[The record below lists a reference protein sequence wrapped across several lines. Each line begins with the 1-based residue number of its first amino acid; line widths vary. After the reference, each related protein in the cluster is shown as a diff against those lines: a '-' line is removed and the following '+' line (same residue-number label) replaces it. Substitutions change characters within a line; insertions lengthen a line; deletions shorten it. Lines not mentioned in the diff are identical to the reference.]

1 MSRRGLWAC
10 GTLGK
15 VHGLRGEL
23 YLNLA
28 VDGLVRLQRGAEFF
42 VACPAAPGGDEM
54 LVPCRV
60 RRAGGTDARPLVRLD
75 VARTREAACALQG
88 CELLA
93 AGADLDAEPHYV
105 VGDLLGLPVQTAS
118 GRVLGVAEDVFETPV
133 HEVLTVRAPD
143 GSELLVPL
151 VDELVTLDEAGDA
164 PLLRVVDGLLGEPD
178 EPGSDADGQD
188 PAPHGLGEAPA

>member
-15 VHGLRGEL
+15 VHGLHGEL

-28 VDGLVRLQRGAEFF
+28 VDGLGRLDRGAEFF
-42 VACPAAPGGDEM
+42 VARPAAPGVAET

-75 VARTREAACALQG
+75 IARTREAACGLQG

-93 AGADLDAEPHYV
+93 AGGALDAEPHYV
-105 VGDLLGLPVQTAS
+105 VGDLLGLRVETAS
-118 GRVLGVAEDVFETPV
+118 GRPLGVVDDVLETPV
-133 HEVLTVRAPD
+133 HEVLQVRAPD
-143 GSELLVPL
+143 GAGVLVPL
-151 VDELVTLDEAGDA
+151 VDELVSLDDGGDE
-164 PLLRVVDGLLGEPD
+164 PVLRVVDGLLD
-178 EPGSDADGQD
+178 EPGDAGAAQ
-188 PAPHGLGEAPA
+188 EAPA

>member
-28 VDGLVRLQRGAEFF
+28 VDGLARLERGAEFF
-42 VACPAAPGGDEM
+42 VVRPAGPGGAGE

-60 RRAGGTDARPLVRLD
+60 RRAGGTDARPLVKLD

-93 AGADLDAEPHYV
+93 AGGELDAEPHYV
-105 VGDLLGLPVQTAS
+105 VGDLLGLRVETAS
-118 GRVLGVAEDVFETPV
+118 GVPLGVADDVFETPA
-133 HEVLTVRAPD
+133 HEVLQVRRP
-143 GSELLVPL
+143 GGGELLVPL
-151 VDELVTLDEAGDA
+151 VDELVELDESGAE
-164 PLLRVVDGLLGEPD
+164 PVLRVVDGLLDEPD
-178 EPGSDADGQD
+178 GAPSGG
-188 PAPHGLGEAPA
+188 PA